1 MSDIARLR
9 IRIDRLAPAG
19 VDPALTLL
27 LLPAAATTGDDFV
40 REGFL
45 DDLQTHG
52 LALTVVRSEVPLD
65 LYAAD
70 GMLDLLRDEVLQP
83 QRLAGRPLWL
93 AGISLGGMTA
103 LACAESHPELID
115 GVCAIAPWPGPRPL
129 WSGIA
134 AGGLAAWARNETA
147 RFDDERRVWQWLGR
161 GAAGCEVVIG
171 YGRDDRFRDGQQR
184 MSEALPPAR
193 RLEVDGGHD
202 WPTWRALWQRFL
214 VEYAPRWRVAGTN
227 SG

>member
-1 MSDIARLR
+1 MSDTARLQ
-9 IRIDRLAPAG
+9 IRIDRLAPG
-19 VDPALTLL
+19 GSEPALTLL
-27 LLPAAATTGDDFV
+27 LLPAAATTADDFV

-45 DDLQTHG
+45 DDLQAHG

-70 GMLDLLRDEVLQP
+70 GVLGLLRDEVLRP
-83 QRLAGRPLWL
+83 QRTAGHPLWL

-134 AGGLAAWARNETA
+134 DAGLAAWAKNETSL
-147 RFDDERRVWQWLGR
+147 FDDERRVWRWLGR

-171 YGRDDRFRDGQQR
+171 YGRDDRFREGQQR
-184 MSEALPPAR
+184 MSEALPPTR
-193 RLEVDGGHD
+193 RIEVNGAHD

-214 VEYAPRWRVAGTN
+214 AEYAPRWRAERAK